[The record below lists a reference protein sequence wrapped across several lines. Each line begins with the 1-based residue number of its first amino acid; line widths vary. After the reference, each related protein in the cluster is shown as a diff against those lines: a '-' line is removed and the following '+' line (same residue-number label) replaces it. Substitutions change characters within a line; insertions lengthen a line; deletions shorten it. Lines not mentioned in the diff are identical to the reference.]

1 MKSVPGRLPEYLAL
15 AVGALI
21 STVAA
26 LWLLLP

>member
-1 MKSVPGRLPEYLAL
+1 MDRLPEYLAL

-21 STVAA
+21 SAVAA